1 MCGIVGIFRHEGQVS
16 AELYEGL
23 LMLQHRG
30 QDSAGMVTFDGVRF
44 QERKDNGLVANIFDK
59 KAIDSLKGSVG
70 IGHVRYPTAGGLSA
84 TEAQPFFVNSPLGI
98 YLIHNGNLTNVDE
111 LLMGLGGRM
120 MKTTSDSEV
129 LLNVF
134 AEDIAQSITSNPG
147 SDMEKVAFDAA
158 TKTMKKVRG
167 AYSVITMINQVGLFA
182 FRDKNGIRP
191 LVIGQRKAVDGSDR
205 DEFCVAS
212 EDSAFGPLGFS
223 RVRDVN
229 PGEAILI
236 TPDGRLESRQCVNGK
251 ISPCIFEY
259 IYLARPDSMLN
270 GISVYEFQLELGRRL
285 AKRIKDRCEDDDWEI
300 DVVVPV
306 PDGSRPSAIEI
317 AQCLD
322 LPYREGLVKN
332 RYVGR
337 TFIMPDQR
345 TRELSVRRKLNA
357 MRSVFNGKK
366 VLLVDDSIVRG
377 TTMSQIVQMCR
388 AAGATKV
395 YLASSAPPVKHPNVY
410 GVDMPSREEFVAH
423 NRDEEGVCDL
433 LGADG
438 LIYQN
443 VEDMLQA
450 GRGMNPQIERF
461 DASCFDG
468 DYVSGDVD
476 DVYLENL
483 SGAGRGK
490 GRKGASAPAR

>member
-1 MCGIVGIFRHEGQVS
+1 
-16 AELYEGL
+16 
-23 LMLQHRG
+23 
-30 QDSAGMVTFDGVRF
+30 
-44 QERKDNGLVANIFDK
+44 
-59 KAIDSLKGSVG
+59 
-70 IGHVRYPTAGGLSA
+70 
-84 TEAQPFFVNSPLGI
+84 
-98 YLIHNGNLTNVDE
+98 
-111 LLMGLGGRM
+111 
-120 MKTTSDSEV
+120 
-129 LLNVF
+129 
-134 AEDIAQSITSNPG
+134 
-147 SDMEKVAFDAA
+147 
-158 TKTMKKVRG
+158 MKKVRG

-182 FRDKNGIRP
+182 FRDQNGIRP

-236 TPDGRLESRQCVNGK
+236 TPDGRLETRQCVNGK

-438 LIYQN
+438 LIYQT

-468 DYVSGDVD
+468 DYVGGDVD
-476 DVYLENL
+476 EVYLENL

>member
-1 MCGIVGIFRHEGQVS
+1 
-16 AELYEGL
+16 
-23 LMLQHRG
+23 
-30 QDSAGMVTFDGVRF
+30 
-44 QERKDNGLVANIFDK
+44 
-59 KAIDSLKGSVG
+59 
-70 IGHVRYPTAGGLSA
+70 
-84 TEAQPFFVNSPLGI
+84 
-98 YLIHNGNLTNVDE
+98 
-111 LLMGLGGRM
+111 
-120 MKTTSDSEV
+120 
-129 LLNVF
+129 
-134 AEDIAQSITSNPG
+134 
-147 SDMEKVAFDAA
+147 
-158 TKTMKKVRG
+158 MKKVEG
-167 AYSVITMINQVGLFA
+167 AYSVITMINEVGLFA
-182 FRDKNGIRP
+182 FRDPHGIRP
-191 LVIGQRKAVDGSDR
+191 LVLGQRKALSD
-205 DEFCVAS
+205 DEKDEWCIAS
-212 EDSAFGPLGFS
+212 EDSAFGPLGFT

-236 TPDGRLESRQCVNGK
+236 TSDGKMESRQCVNGT

-285 AKRIKDRCEDDDWEI
+285 ARRIKQREWEI

-317 AQCLD
+317 ASSLEM
-322 LPYREGLVKN
+322 PYREGLVKN

-357 MRSVFNGKK
+357 MRSVFNGKS

-377 TTMSQIVQMCR
+377 TTMSQIVKMCR

-395 YLASSAPPVKHPNVY
+395 YLASAAPPVKHPNVY
-410 GVDMPSREEFVAH
+410 GVDMPTRKEFVAH
-423 NRDEEGVCDL
+423 ERDEEGVCEL

-438 LIYQN
+438 LIYQR

-461 DASCFDG
+461 EASCFDG
-468 DYVSGDVD
+468 DYVTGGIDEEYLLALEGDGR
-476 DVYLENL
+476 
-483 SGAGRGK
+483 GAGRIGVK
-490 GRKGASAPAR
+490 AAVSR